1 MQLHKIWLVFDPRKT
16 LILLMSFLLVL
27 AFAIHYILM
36 VSSSYY
42 DFLQGPPIPAEAA
55 AQITPLPS
63 N

>member
-1 MQLHKIWLVFDPRKT
+1 M
-16 LILLMSFLLVL
+16 L